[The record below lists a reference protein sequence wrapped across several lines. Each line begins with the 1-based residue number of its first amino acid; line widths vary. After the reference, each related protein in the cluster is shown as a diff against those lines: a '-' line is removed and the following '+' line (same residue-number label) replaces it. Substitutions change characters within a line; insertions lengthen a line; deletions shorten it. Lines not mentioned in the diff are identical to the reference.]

1 MAKAYL
7 EAEEVT
13 RLEQAAEYLRD
24 KLLIRLLFRLG
35 CRISEALAISLGDI
49 DFTKGTVTIEHL
61 KTRIKLSCPHC
72 QARLG
77 RTHQFCPKCG
87 LEVKGALAQERE
99 HRRLRTIPIDGETLV
114 MLEDYV
120 SRGGAISCNGKR
132 VLFGIN
138 RHRAWQIVR
147 ECAER
152 VGLPPLLNPE
162 TGMIHSVSPHR
173 LRDAFAVNAVRKD
186 DSGDGLRLLQ
196 EMLGH
201 QSITTTL
208 RYRKVAGEE
217 LKEWYEKL
225 WEGGGP
231 NG

>member
-1 MAKAYL
+1 MVKAYL
-7 EAEEVT
+7 EAEEVK

-24 KLLIRLLFRLG
+24 KLLIRLLFHLG
-35 CRISEALAISLGDI
+35 CRISEALAISLSDI
-49 DFTKGTVTIEHL
+49 DFIRGTVSIEHL

-87 LEVKGALAQERE
+87 LEVKEALANERE
-99 HRRLRTIPIDGETLV
+99 HRRLRTIPVDSETMA
-114 MLEDYV
+114 MLDDYV
-120 SRGGAISCNGKR
+120 RRGGAVSCNGKR
-132 VLFGIN
+132 LLFGIS

-147 ECAER
+147 ECAKR
-152 VGLPPLLNPE
+152 AGLPMLLNPE
-162 TGMIHSVSPHR
+162 TGKVHSVSPHR
-173 LRDAFAVNAVRKD
+173 LRDTFAVNAVRKD

-208 RYRKVAGEE
+208 KYRKVAGEE

-225 WEGGGP
+225 WK
-231 NG
+231 

>member
-1 MAKAYL
+1 LARAYL
-7 EAEEVT
+7 EPVEVEQ
-13 RLEQAAEYLRD
+13 LEQAAEYLRD

-35 CRISEALAISLGDI
+35 CRISEALGISVSDI
-49 DFTKGTVTIEHL
+49 DFNKGTVAIEHL

-72 QARLG
+72 QAHLG

-87 LEVKGALAQERE
+87 QEVKKALAQERE
-99 HRRLRTIPIDGETLV
+99 HRRLRTIPVDSDTLA
-114 MLEDYV
+114 MLKDYLQ
-120 SRGGAISCNGKR
+120 RGGAMSCNGKK

-138 RHRAWQIVR
+138 RHRAWQIVK
-147 ECAER
+147 ESAEKAR
-152 VGLPPLLNPE
+152 LPQLFNPE
-162 TGMIHSVSPHR
+162 TGKVHSVSPHR

-217 LKEWYEKL
+217 LKEWYQKL
-225 WEGGGP
+225 WEGGSK